1 MKHSNDGRFQLKL
14 NILTFSIGL
23 IFFYF
28 GILKFFPNLS
38 PAEQIG
44 STTVCKLCFN
54 LISPEVCLILL
65 AILETLIG
73 IGLMTRKYLRFTI
86 FVAIAHMAMTFTPII
101 FFSDLIFQDSF
112 ISPTLLGQ
120 YIYKNI
126 IIICALAVVLPAR
139 ERDVK
144 FSISK

>member
-1 MKHSNDGRFQLKL
+1 MNQTTNGRLDLKL
-14 NILTFSIGL
+14 KMLTFSIGI

-28 GILKFFPNLS
+28 GVLKFFPNIS

-44 STTVCKLCFN
+44 STTVCKICFN

-86 FVAIAHMAMTFTPII
+86 FVAIAHMTMTFTPLL
-101 FFSDLIFQDSF
+101 FFPDLIFQDSM

-120 YIYKNI
+120 YIYKNV
-126 IIICALAVVLPAR
+126 IIICALLVVLPAR
-139 ERDVK
+139 KTEMTLSVQ
-144 FSISK
+144 

>member
-1 MKHSNDGRFQLKL
+1 MNHPENGRFQLKL

-28 GILKFFPNLS
+28 GIIKFFPNLS

-44 STTVCKLCFN
+44 SSTVCKLCFN
-54 LISPEVCLILL
+54 LISSEVCLILL
-65 AILETLIG
+65 AILETLMG

-86 FVAIAHMAMTFTPII
+86 FIAIAHLTMTFTPLL
-101 FFSDLIFQDSF
+101 FFPDLIFQESM

-120 YIYKNI
+120 YIYKNV
-126 IIICALAVVLPAR
+126 IIICALIVVLPSR
-139 ERDVK
+139 TPSVN
-144 FSISK
+144 FSAQN